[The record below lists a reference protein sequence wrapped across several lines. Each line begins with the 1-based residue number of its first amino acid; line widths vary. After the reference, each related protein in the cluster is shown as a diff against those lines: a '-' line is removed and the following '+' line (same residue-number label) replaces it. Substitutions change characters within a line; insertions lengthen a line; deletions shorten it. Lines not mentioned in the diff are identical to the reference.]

1 MTEIQTIIR
10 EYCKHLHDNKLDNLE
25 EMNTFPEIFNV
36 LRLNQRKI
44 ENINRL
50 IISKKIEAWIWKTP
64 INKSPG
70 SDGTT
75 SEIHQTFKEDVIS
88 IQVKLLQKVEDKGIY
103 PIHSIRSTSP
113 WYQNQI

>member
-50 IISKKIEAWIWKTP
+50 IISKKIEA
-64 INKSPG
+64 
-70 SDGTT
+70 
-75 SEIHQTFKEDVIS
+75 
-88 IQVKLLQKVEDKGIY
+88 
-103 PIHSIRSTSP
+103 
-113 WYQNQI
+113 

>member
-50 IISKKIEAWIWKTP
+50 IISKKTEA
-64 INKSPG
+64 
-70 SDGTT
+70 
-75 SEIHQTFKEDVIS
+75 
-88 IQVKLLQKVEDKGIY
+88 
-103 PIHSIRSTSP
+103 
-113 WYQNQI
+113 

>member
-10 EYCKHLHDNKLDNLE
+10 EYCKQLHDNKLDNLE

-50 IISKKIEAWIWKTP
+50 IISK
-64 INKSPG
+64 
-70 SDGTT
+70 
-75 SEIHQTFKEDVIS
+75 EI
-88 IQVKLLQKVEDKGIY
+88 
-103 PIHSIRSTSP
+103 
-113 WYQNQI
+113 